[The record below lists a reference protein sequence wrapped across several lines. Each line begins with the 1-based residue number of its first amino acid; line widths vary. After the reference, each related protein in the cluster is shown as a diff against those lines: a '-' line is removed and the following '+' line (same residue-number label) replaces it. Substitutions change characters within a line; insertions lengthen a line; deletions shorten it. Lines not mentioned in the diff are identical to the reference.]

1 MGEHSDYFGKLLCK
15 VGSYRLH
22 LGISVGE
29 PCEIV
34 FSAKLVKKGMNDRQ
48 GTALSGLG
56 FSLTPRRGRVVD
68 AYIMTSHG
76 NGGCFL
82 CFSDSNMNV
91 AVQAKHSVKKLCT
104 GGGSAVM
111 IVDFWVPTYAEAL
124 KAVEKLHKTT
134 LDV

>member
-34 FSAKLVKKGMNDRQ
+34 FSAKLVKKSMNDRQ
-48 GTALSGLG
+48 GTALPGLR
-56 FSLTPRRGRVVD
+56 FSLTTRRGVD

-91 AVQAKHSVKKLCT
+91 AVQAKHSAKKLCT
-104 GGGSAVM
+104 GGGSAIIIM
-111 IVDFWVPTYAEAL
+111 DFWVPTYAEAL
-124 KAVEKLHKTT
+124 KAVEKLCKTT